1 MPLPGT
7 SRDELCGQFFAA
19 LEKIRY
25 FRIMPDGTDDPA
37 GVEKA
42 IRLFHDALAVD
53 LSLLSLGLLYLLWLE
68 ENEKEHVFFF
78 FYMRQLVL
86 FQEMEKSGCQEY
98 NTKNLAET
106 LKSKGI

>member
-7 SRDELCGQFFAA
+7 SRDELCGQFLAA
-19 LEKIRY
+19 LEKIHY

-53 LSLLSLGLLYLLWLE
+53 LSLLSLGLFYLLWLE
-68 ENEKEHVFFF
+68 ENEKEYVFLFILFLFF
-78 FYMRQLVL
+78 IYIYETTCFI
-86 FQEMEKSGCQEY
+86 SGDG
-98 NTKNLAET
+98 KIWMP
-106 LKSKGI
+106 GI